1 MKKIKNILLFGLVA
15 LSVATSSCTDFLDV
29 NKNQNQV
36 TDENITPDL
45 IFTQA
50 EAYYGRRMATR
61 FVFLNNWMGYW
72 GRSGTFIVE
81 QEETTY
87 KASSTFAETNW
98 DQAYDI
104 LYDLSQTKTKALA
117 IKDSVLVGA
126 SMVLSAKLWQETVD
140 QFGDIPYNQAFQNL
154 KYPQPKYDKAED
166 IYADLLVKLDSA
178 IYYLNIVS
186 FDATNAKHF
195 AKTDIIFSRQDGT
208 NDLESSVI
216 SSWKKLANT
225 IKLRIFLRQSEK
237 GFVPSATQISKIM
250 ADGGFLGAG
259 EDVNVNPG
267 YSNQTDKQNP
277 FYAAFAFTPSG
288 SPATSNNTPN
298 NYFLKTILGNQD
310 PRASKFYATPA
321 VGTDYGAL
329 GGDHTLGST
338 VVGTTVGPNGLA
350 PTAASDQFIF
360 PSFESLFL
368 QAEAVARGWISGDDA
383 QLFSD
388 AVTQSFVWLGVSD
401 AENKA
406 LTYLT
411 DKYDYS
417 SLSALDD
424 KLHAIIFEKYKA
436 MCGIDAVEAWS
447 DLRRLGDRLNYLPA
461 GYLSWN
467 AQRADHLPYVLPYP
481 QTERTSNPANVPSRD
496 IPDLFTQKLFWQP

>member
-36 TDENITPDL
+36 TDDNVTPDL

-87 KASSTFAETNW
+87 KASSTFGETDW

-104 LYDLSQTKTKALA
+104 LFDLYQTKTKAMA

-140 QFGDIPYNQAFQNL
+140 QFGDIPYLQAFQNL
-154 KYPQPKYDKAED
+154 KYPQPHYDKAED

-178 IYYLNIVS
+178 ITYLNVVS
-186 FDATNAKHF
+186 LNSVNAKHF

-208 NDLESSVI
+208 SSLSSSVVGL
-216 SSWKKLANT
+216 WKKFANT

-237 GFVPSATQISKIM
+237 GFTPSSAQITKIM

-259 EDVNVNPG
+259 DDVSVNPG

-298 NYFLKTILGNQD
+298 NYFLKTILGSSD
-310 PRASKFYATPA
+310 VRLYSFYSSPA
-321 VGTDYGAL
+321 IGTDYGAL
-329 GGDHTLGST
+329 GGDHTLSST
-338 VVGTTVGPNGLA
+338 VVGSTVGPNGLA
-350 PTAASDQFIF
+350 PQPTSDQFIF

-368 QAEAVARGWISGDDA
+368 QAEAAARGWINADAA
-383 QLFSD
+383 QLYSD
-388 AVTQSFVWLGVSD
+388 AITQSFIWLGVED
-401 AENKA
+401 ATNEATSYEGNYNISA
-406 LTYLT
+406 LT
-411 DKYDYS
+411 
-417 SLSALDD
+417 LDEQL
-424 KLHAIIFEKYKA
+424 KAIIFEKYKA
-436 MCGIDAVEAWS
+436 MCGVDAVEAWC
-447 DLRRLGDRLNYLPA
+447 DLRRLGDRLNYLPD

-481 QTERTSNPANVPSRD
+481 QSERTSNPSNVPSRD